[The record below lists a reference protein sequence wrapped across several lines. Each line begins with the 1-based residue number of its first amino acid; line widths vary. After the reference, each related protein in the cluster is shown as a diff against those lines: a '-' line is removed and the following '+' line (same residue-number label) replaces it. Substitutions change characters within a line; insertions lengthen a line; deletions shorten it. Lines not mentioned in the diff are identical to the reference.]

1 MQSLTSVTP
10 SAARRQ
16 FKGDGH
22 GDNANKMNVG
32 NGPQQTPSAESAR
45 VRLKNPGTSEQQSER
60 RPFAW
65 LLGLRGYLGFAL
77 AGNMIW
83 ESLHLPLYTIWTTG
97 SGREQA
103 FAVVHCTLGDLLI
116 AVSTLALALVLAG
129 DHDWPRS
136 RFWPVAILT
145 IAFGVGYTAFSEWLN
160 VVVRASWAYSDWM
173 PVITV
178 LGQQIGLSP
187 LLQWIV
193 VPATAL
199 ACTKRWTLGAFSA

>member
-1 MQSLTSVTP
+1 MGLSKHHRP
-10 SAARRQ
+10 KAKR
-16 FKGDGH
+16 D
-22 GDNANKMNVG
+22 
-32 NGPQQTPSAESAR
+32 P
-45 VRLKNPGTSEQQSER
+45 LKNPRTSEQQSER
-60 RPFAW
+60 RPSAW
-65 LLGLRGYLGFAL
+65 LLGLRVYLGFAL
-77 AGNMIW
+77 AGNLIW
-83 ESLHLPLYTIWTTG
+83 EVLHLPLYTIWTKG
-97 SGREQA
+97 SVREQA
-103 FAVVHCTLGDLLI
+103 FAVVHCTVGDLLI
-116 AVSTLALALVLAG
+116 VVSTLTLALVLTGEHA
-129 DHDWPRS
+129 WPRG

-199 ACTKRWTLGAFSA
+199 ACTKRWTSGAFSA